1 MRRSARELRHT
12 QLLHYFVALSLPVL
26 ILVLLFKDE
35 VIRFLYLIAI
45 SSVRWVAYI
54 HASLFGVIFPD
65 LFFVSLCWNPRLG
78 RAVNPVTKKI
88 MPTMHF
94 AAFGGLLLLFNILF
108 LGYLINYL
116 TSLLS
121 FFYLIWIRTSL
132 LHMLLYLVWAATSP
146 IILAILCYGIISPAG
161 ARNTLKSFSR
171 NLIKSH

>member
-1 MRRSARELRHT
+1 MRRGVRKLRHT
-12 QLLHYFVALSLPVL
+12 QLLHYFVALSLPAL

-35 VIRFLYLIAI
+35 VIRSLYLMAI
-45 SSVRWVAYI
+45 SSVGWVAYI

-65 LFFVSLCWNPRLG
+65 LLFVSLFWNPRSG
-78 RAVNPVTKKI
+78 RAVNPVTKKF
-88 MPTMHF
+88 MPTMYI
-94 AAFGGLLLLFNILF
+94 AVFGGILLLFNILF
-108 LGYLINYL
+108 MGYLINYL

-121 FFYLIWIRTSL
+121 FFYLSWIRTSL

-171 NLIKSH
+171 NLINH